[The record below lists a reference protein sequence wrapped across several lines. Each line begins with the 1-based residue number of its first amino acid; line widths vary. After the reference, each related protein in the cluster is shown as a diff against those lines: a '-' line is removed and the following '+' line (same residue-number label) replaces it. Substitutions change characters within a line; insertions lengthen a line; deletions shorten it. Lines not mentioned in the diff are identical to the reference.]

1 MIEMDVQRQRS
12 KPTTQ
17 IHTSTYNETAD
28 QQTSCTVARMNSPTT
43 ELQID

>member
-28 QQTSCTVARMNSPTT
+28 QQTSTVARMNSPTT